1 MAVHKVVP
9 VPENADLKRQSLEV
23 PGTKRPGQTAHY
35 RNAIFGYVD
44 LNTPGALTTLP
55 EIFDAGYALSKDL
68 TFLGHRPVVS
78 KSPLKYADHYVW
90 QTYAQVDDRRRNL
103 GSAIHTLF
111 ENGTVG
117 GGELP
122 TVGLWSPNR
131 PEWVVVEL
139 ALNAYGKVGV
149 SLYDTLGDEA
159 VEYIIDHAHITMIFT
174 TSYHLARLLKA
185 APRHSHLKLI
195 VVIDELEPEA
205 RRLAEVWSQTQGIKV
220 DELSELENFGKKHRQ
235 DIIHPAPTDL
245 ATICYTSGTT
255 SVPKGVMLT
264 HGNLATAAQSNLYGY
279 AIGAEDR
286 AILLSYLPLAHI
298 YERINQLAMIALG
311 ASIGFFTGDPLRLL
325 EDAQVLKPNYF
336 PSVPRVLNRIYQ
348 AAMVAG
354 DVPGVKGAIFRHA
367 VRTKLDNLY
376 STGAVTHPLWDRLV
390 FRKVRAALGGNLKL
404 VVSGSAPI
412 SGEVLDFLK
421 IALAC
426 EITEGY
432 GMTETGAVCTR
443 CLPGDPTSGGT
454 VGPPQPAIEL
464 KLVDVPG
471 MNYTAEDKPFPRG
484 EICCRGPT
492 VFTLYYKDERNTKET
507 VEADGWVRTGDIG
520 EIDDFG
526 RFRVIDRVKNIM
538 KLSQGEYVALEKIEN
553 VYSRIPVAMQVFVY
567 GSSLKS
573 YLIGVVVP
581 DPVQFATFASRVLER
596 KIDPEDVKVLMEL
609 CADSRIAD
617 VMLAELNKVAA
628 KSLKGFEQ
636 LKRVHL
642 SLDPFTVDDN
652 TLTPTLKIRRRDAY
666 NKYKVV
672 LDSLYELPDP
682 SPPELVSVKL

>member
-44 LNTPGALTTLP
+44 LNTPGALATLP

-103 GSAIHTLF
+103 GSAIHALF

-117 GGELP
+117 GGEFP

-159 VEYIIDHAHITMIFT
+159 VGTIDHAHITMIFT

-185 APRHSHLKLI
+185 APRHPHLKLI

-235 DIIHPAPTDL
+235 DIIRPAPTDL

-311 ASIGFFTGDPLRLL
+311 ASIGFFSGDPLRLL

-336 PSVPRVLNRIYQ
+336 PPQWI
-348 AAMVAG
+348 AG

-426 EITEGY
+426 EITEEMRISRFCSY

-464 KLVDVPG
+464 KLVDRISQ
-471 MNYTAEDKPFPRG
+471 FPRG

-492 VFTLYYKDERNTKET
+492 VFTLYYKGRP
-507 VEADGWVRTGDIG
+507 DGWVRTGDIG

-553 VYSRIPVAMQVFVY
+553 VYSRIPVAMQVFIH

-581 DPVQFATFASRVLER
+581 EPVQFATFASRVLER
-596 KIDPEDVKVLMEL
+596 RIDPEDVKVLKEL
-609 CADSRIAD
+609 CTDSRIAD

-636 LKRVHL
+636 LKRIHL

-652 TLTPTLKIRRRDAY
+652 TLTPTLKLRRRDAY

-682 SPPELVSVKL
+682 SSESVSVKL